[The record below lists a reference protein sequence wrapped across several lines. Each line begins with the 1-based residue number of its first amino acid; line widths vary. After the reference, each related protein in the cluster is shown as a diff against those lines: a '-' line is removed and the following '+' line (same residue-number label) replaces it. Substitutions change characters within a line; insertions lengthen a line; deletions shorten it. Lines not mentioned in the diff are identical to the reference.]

1 MEIRFEKT
9 LRELMR
15 DKGINQNELADFLGV
30 KRSTITMYVNGKSY
44 PEFRTLI
51 KIAEFFD
58 VSLDYLVTGERVE
71 NQTVRQ
77 ELGLSETAV
86 ENLKG
91 IAFEGG
97 DSLSS
102 HLDDLLSDKKFFEA
116 FFKAFEYRD
125 GMASYLSSVEK
136 GNKEK
141 MPEPERE
148 DLIASIESSCV
159 RKLSSYFYDSR
170 MFSVKND

>member
-86 ENLKG
+86 ENLK
-91 IAFEGG
+91 
-97 DSLSS
+97 DSVCGVL
-102 HLDDLLSDKKFFEA
+102 LDDKEFHSKFSEAMSTFFSLKSLFEAKGKEFDEAKQKANLNDNDLLKATILVPAQIMRDYFLKFFTEIP
-116 FFKAFEYRD
+116 
-125 GMASYLSSVEK
+125 VW
-136 GNKEK
+136 N
-141 MPEPERE
+141 
-148 DLIASIESSCV
+148 
-159 RKLSSYFYDSR
+159 
-170 MFSVKND
+170 

>member
-58 VSLDYLVTGERVE
+58 VSLDYLVTGERIE

-86 ENLKG
+86 ENLK
-91 IAFEGG
+91 
-97 DSLSS
+97 DSVCGVL
-102 HLDDLLSDKKFFEA
+102 LDDKEFHSKFSEAMSTFFSLKSLFEAKGKEFDEAKQKANLNDNDLLKATILVPAQIMRDYFLKFFTEIP
-116 FFKAFEYRD
+116 
-125 GMASYLSSVEK
+125 VW
-136 GNKEK
+136 N
-141 MPEPERE
+141 
-148 DLIASIESSCV
+148 
-159 RKLSSYFYDSR
+159 
-170 MFSVKND
+170 

>member
-86 ENLKG
+86 ENLKDSACG
-91 IAFEGG
+91 VLLDEKEFHSKFSEAMSTFFSLKSLFEAKGKEFDEAKQKANLNG
-97 DSLSS
+97 N
-102 HLDDLLSDKKFFEA
+102 DLLKATILVPAQIMRDYFLKFFAE
-116 FFKAFEYRD
+116 
-125 GMASYLSSVEK
+125 LPVW
-136 GNKEK
+136 N
-141 MPEPERE
+141 
-148 DLIASIESSCV
+148 
-159 RKLSSYFYDSR
+159 
-170 MFSVKND
+170 